1 MFVIKLPMSKVKR
14 ELTSLIKT
22 LNKGPLDLVEITRKG
37 KTVAYLTRPDMSFQR
52 HREPFDE
59 EHN

>member
-1 MFVIKLPMSKVKR
+1 MSKVKR